1 MYINGYYDLKADFAT
16 KWQVKDRWRRFSF
29 MMLTSPHEEIVMK
42 GNSFPIFLR
51 SEWLITA

>member
-1 MYINGYYDLKADFAT
+1 
-16 KWQVKDRWRRFSF
+16 

-51 SEWLITA
+51 SEWLITAWYWCFDSIMCWV